1 VTPTPDIVLAS
12 SSPRRQA
19 ILAAAGIRFEVLPPA
34 MDDALLPVSTGD
46 PARLTMGLAWFKAR
60 QVLSALAARGGA
72 GAPRLVLAADTVCV
86 VDGRIVG
93 KPADPADA
101 RRMVCALEGR
111 THDVVTG
118 LCIADRRTGGR
129 TLLADRAAVT
139 LGVLPA
145 GELDRYVAG
154 GGWQGKSGGYN
165 YSERLSAGWSLSCA
179 GDPETVMGLP
189 SRLVLP
195 LLAAFGRAA

>member
-1 VTPTPDIVLAS
+1 MTPTPDIVLAS

-19 ILAAAGIRFEVLPPA
+19 ILAAAGIRFEVLAPA

-60 QVLSALAARGGA
+60 QVLSALEARGGA

-101 RRMVCALEGR
+101 RRMVHALEGR
-111 THDVVTG
+111 AHDVVTG

-129 TLLADRAAVT
+129 TLLADRTAVM
-139 LGVLPA
+139 LGALPA

-154 GGWQGKSGGYN
+154 GAWQGKSGGYN
-165 YSERLSAGWSLSCA
+165 YSERLAAGWPLSCA